1 MLKSVL
7 TWLEKGMF
15 LIGVLLFGGILVLD
29 ICMENTKYF
38 CKNSVAVSN
47 GLLILTGILLT
58 VVLVF
63 LWRRYEDKIAK
74 ILQKGER
81 RMLLLSI
88 ILFVVELVISC
99 EILFAP
105 GWDAGEVS
113 WQAGVI
119 AAGER
124 KLDNQYFS
132 MYPNNLLIT
141 WIYSLACHITGLFGF
156 PYSGSVIIVVVQ
168 CFLSA
173 FGGYLLQQVAKI
185 MFHSGTISMIVWGIY
200 AFWIGLLPWYM
211 VTYSDS
217 LGIIFPITIL
227 WLYQSMENKKA
238 VWRKCILIGVLSL
251 VGYRIKPTI
260 LILYISIVIV
270 MVLRLREK
278 HERRFRLKQLCVL
291 MLAFFLSFILYQQ
304 INIGACMGFSLD
316 KEQQFTMTHFVM
328 MGLSEETNG
337 VFDEEDVK
345 YSSSFPDIT
354 SRQKGNIKVIRQ
366 RIWEYGALGLFRHLV
381 RKTLTNFND
390 GTFGWGKEAEFFKK
404 IERPEEV
411 LSKFLKN
418 LYYNGGVYRISLNTY
433 MQCFWL
439 MMLLGVFLNMTV
451 VFLKKKVPEISMM
464 IMLAL
469 TGLFLFVTLFEARA
483 RYLYVYAP
491 FYILMGVQ
499 GYRQVLVYWHVNNQE
514 KRIG

>member
-1 MLKSVL
+1 MKSVL
-7 TWLEKGMF
+7 TWLEKGIF
-15 LIGVLLFGGILVLD
+15 FIGVLLFGGILALD
-29 ICMENTKYF
+29 ILMENTKYF
-38 CKNSVAVSN
+38 CKNSVAIPN
-47 GLLILTGILLT
+47 GLLILAGILLT
-58 VVLVF
+58 GVLVF
-63 LWRRYEDKIAK
+63 LWRKYEDKIAK
-74 ILQKGER
+74 ILQKGEK
-81 RMLLLSI
+81 RMLLLSV

-132 MYPNNLLIT
+132 WYPNNLLIT
-141 WIYSLACHITGLFGF
+141 WLYSLACRITGLFGF

-173 FGGYLLQQVAKI
+173 LGGYLLQQVAKN
-185 MFHSGTISMIVWGIY
+185 MFQSGTVSMIVWGIY

-217 LGIIFPITIL
+217 LGIIFPIAIL
-227 WLYQSMENKKA
+227 WLYQSLENKKA
-238 VWRKCILIGVLSL
+238 VWQKCMLIGVLSL

-270 MVLRLREK
+270 MVLRLGEK
-278 HERRFRLKQLCVL
+278 HERRFRLGQLCVL
-291 MLAFFLSFILYQQ
+291 LLAFILSMFLYQK
-304 INIGACMGFSLD
+304 INIGACLGFSLD
-316 KEQQFTMTHFVM
+316 KDQQFTMTHFAM

-345 YSSSFPDIT
+345 YSSFFRDIS

-366 RIWEYGALGLFRHLV
+366 RIQEYGALDLSRHLV
-381 RKTLTNFND
+381 KKTLTNFND

-418 LYYNGGVYRISLNTY
+418 LYYNGGMYRISLNTY

-439 MMLLGVFLNMTV
+439 MMLLGGFLNLTI
-451 VFLKKKVPEISMM
+451 VFRKEKVHELSLM
-464 IMLAL
+464 IMLSL

-483 RYLYVYAP
+483 RYLYVYTP
-491 FYILMGVQ
+491 FYILIGIQ
-499 GYRQVLVYWHVNNQE
+499 GYRQVLVDWHVNNQE
-514 KRIG
+514 NSIG